1 MQKTTSIFFIFFL
14 MIFFSLS
21 SFAQVKKDSVI
32 VPATDTDT
40 IRSSP
45 FLIGHHHLLKKD
57 STAAVIAPQDSAK
70 IFSMNPDVSHASKKF
85 NPRLATIR
93 SAIIPGW
100 GQAYNHKYWKIP
112 LIYAA
117 LGTTAGIF
125 VYNLKTY
132 NQFKKAYRQSV
143 ADSLTYPST
152 GGPNND
158 PNIDPSLR
166 IYSQADLLANRNV
179 FRQNIDYSVLFFII
193 FWGIN
198 VVDAT
203 VDAHLKT
210 FDVSDDI
217 SFELKPGYSDMANTN
232 GVSLVMKIGKR
243 Y

>member
-1 MQKTTSIFFIFFL
+1 

-21 SFAQVKKDSVI
+21 SFAQVKKDSAI
-32 VPATDTDT
+32 VPATDT
-40 IRSSP
+40 IRSHP
-45 FLIGHHHLLKKD
+45 FLMGHHLQKKD
-57 STAAVIAPQDSAK
+57 STAVLIAPQDSTK
-70 IFSMNPDVSHASKKF
+70 IFSMNPNVGHASKKF

-125 VYNLKTY
+125 IYNLKTY
-132 NQFKKAYRQSV
+132 NQFRIAYRQSV
-143 ADSLTYPST
+143 ADSLTDPSIAD

-158 PNIDPSLR
+158 PNIIPSLR
-166 IYSQADLLANRNV
+166 IYSQADLLANRNI

>member
-1 MQKTTSIFFIFFL
+1 MQKKISIFFISFP

-21 SFAQVKKDSVI
+21 SFAQVKKDSAI
-32 VPATDTDT
+32 VPATDT
-40 IRSSP
+40 IRSHP
-45 FLIGHHHLLKKD
+45 FLIDHHPLRKD
-57 STAAVIAPQDSAK
+57 TAAIIAPQDSTK
-70 IFSMNPDVSHASKKF
+70 IFSMDPKVSHTSKKF
-85 NPRLATIR
+85 SPRLATIR

-125 VYNLKTY
+125 IYNIKTY

-143 ADSLTYPST
+143 IDS
-152 GGPNND
+152 GEVND
-158 PNIDPSLR
+158 PSIDPSLR
-166 IYSQADLLANRNV
+166 IYSQADLLANRNI

>member
-1 MQKTTSIFFIFFL
+1 

-21 SFAQVKKDSVI
+21 SFAQVKKDSTI
-32 VPATDTDT
+32 VPATDT
-40 IRSSP
+40 IRSHP
-45 FLIGHHHLLKKD
+45 FLIDHHPLRKD
-57 STAAVIAPQDSAK
+57 TAAIIAPQDSTK
-70 IFSMNPDVSHASKKF
+70 IFSMDPKVSHASKKF
-85 NPRLATIR
+85 SPRLATIR

-125 VYNLKTY
+125 IYNLKTY
-132 NQFKKAYRQSV
+132 NQFKSAYRQSV

-158 PNIDPSLR
+158 PNIAPSLR
-166 IYSQADLLANRNV
+166 IYSQADLLANRNI